1 MSFRSIQHHQHT
13 EDEKKTLKNKLKNEL
28 FNSTIK
34 FIFIIHERLCY
45 SPNVVIV
52 FAVIA
57 VGVSFLRRY
66 CLMNTHCHNRKTI
79 ISVKLATLCSCVHSV
94 CVLLTMWNYTQCF
107 VCLRFPHLVWLLMLL
122 LFFVCFIAYFY
133 HHCYMHPKKYCYWWQ
148 QLSVRA
154 LQKRLAIIVFVF
166 FNPIILNIDIC
177 TPLRKLVGHLNLLS
191 LWQKM
196 SQPEYVKI
204 EKKYMVLWSLG
215 KRTNSNRV
223 KSIRWT
229 Q

>member
-13 EDEKKTLKNKLKNEL
+13 EDEKKTLKNKLENEL

-94 CVLLTMWNYTQCF
+94 CVLLCGTIHNVLCVCGSLILFDCSCCCCF
-107 VCLRFPHLVWLLMLL
+107 LFALLHI
-122 LFFVCFIAYFY
+122 FTIIA
-133 HHCYMHPKKYCYWWQ
+133 
-148 QLSVRA
+148 
-154 LQKRLAIIVFVF
+154 
-166 FNPIILNIDIC
+166 IC
-177 TPLRKLVGHLNLLS
+177 TL
-191 LWQKM
+191 
-196 SQPEYVKI
+196 
-204 EKKYMVLWSLG
+204 
-215 KRTNSNRV
+215 
-223 KSIRWT
+223 KSIAIGGSN
-229 Q
+229 